1 MKNTQNTKKLGKDSV
16 NRKSSIIFIQLG
28 LVFALVLTYI
38 AIESKT
44 ISKNDI
50 NQASFVSIYD
60 MDEEII
66 PDTTPE
72 PPKEEPKKAKPE
84 PEPILDDPEI
94 IKDDSNEKETVID
107 TDLIDPDKETKL
119 IDIDDI
125 DEVNIKEEVIEDV
138 SIAMVSEM
146 PVFPGCKGN
155 NEELKKCL
163 SEKIGRIVRKNFN
176 PDIAQDLGL
185 KPGVQRIF
193 VMFVIDK
200 DGNIS
205 NIKSNAPHKS
215 LQKEAFRVLG
225 KIPKMIPGK
234 YNGRKVGVKYS
245 LPIRYQIEE

>member
-1 MKNTQNTKKLGKDSV
+1 MKNTQNTKNLGKDSV

-50 NQASFVSIYD
+50 NQASFASVYD

-146 PVFPGCKGN
+146 PIFPGCKGN

-215 LQKEAFRVLG
+215 LTKETKRVLG
-225 KIPKMIPGK
+225 KIPKMLPGK
-234 YNGRKVGVKYS
+234 YNGKKVGVKYS